1 MPLFPEVS
9 ALVIYSADRG
19 AGASIAQ
26 ELANESRFPV
36 VTRAAADDPMLHFR
50 SMVTTRSHIGEPVI
64 PRKDDDR
71 APPADDGKGEG
82 GGPTGRGDNHNQ
94 LPGSGGGSGG
104 GSPER
109 GKGGP
114 PAEDNQLGPPHGGS
128 GSGGSGGGSPGRSE
142 GGGPPAGRD
151 MQPSDGGG
159 GSGASQSGGP
169 PGGGGNQQP
178 GGDMGGGNGGPPGG
192 ENPPDHR
199 DDPDIDGWASPL
211 HWTQLV
217 VKLQLTDL
225 VDLEICCETQFTTH
239 GPRTRFYPPGEE
251 RKDIM
256 VVTEVKIDFPPDHVS
271 LGKSFAVLGLQADRS
286 GAMFKPTNL
295 DAGFNPPNK
304 TFKYVSGQS
313 TQAGV
318 GLNVGVP
325 PSAILN
331 ASYTISKTL
340 EAQDDKPMPPVKVT
354 CKRGKPLAEEPA
366 GTSYRSYGY
375 SYVAQPHLE
384 TPSSL
389 VVRFAFG
396 TDCHDHDTE
405 NNPAASPQIL
415 SVNRHQIF
423 VWIYNPRAKI
433 QIQGVILLLSAI
445 VPDIRNQ
452 RKMVWSQTLKL
463 DPGTGQLMERPRTD
477 HDRLHGGSL
486 SSAMVT
492 LPKVGGGFLEKIKEG
507 AKSVAKIFS
516 TTPCPMSLVP
526 QEIES
531 VGWDN
536 RRNDWRDP
544 IYPALDKKF
553 QSLEDPSL
561 RSVYRIIPANQ
572 ADPQPL

>member
-1 MPLFPEVS
+1 
-9 ALVIYSADRG
+9 
-19 AGASIAQ
+19 
-26 ELANESRFPV
+26 
-36 VTRAAADDPMLHFR
+36 
-50 SMVTTRSHIGEPVI
+50 MVTTRSHIGEPVI

-104 GSPER
+104 GSP
-109 GKGGP
+109 
-114 PAEDNQLGPPHGGS
+114 GS
-128 GSGGSGGGSPGRSE
+128 SE

-178 GGDMGGGNGGPPGG
+178 GGDMGDGNGGPPGG
-192 ENPPDHR
+192 ENPSDHR

-217 VKLQLTDL
+217 VKLQLTEL

-251 RKDIM
+251 RKDVM

-405 NNPAASPQIL
+405 NNPAASPRVL

-423 VWIYNPRAKI
+423 VWIYNPLAKI
-433 QIQGVILLLSAI
+433 QIQGVILLLSVI

-452 RKMVWSQTLKL
+452 RKMAWSETLKL
-463 DPGTGQLMERPRTD
+463 DPGTGQLMEDPRID
-477 HDRLHGGSL
+477 HLRLHGGSL
-486 SSAMVT
+486 SSALVT
-492 LPKVGGGFLEKIKEG
+492 LPKAGGGVVEKIKEG

-561 RSVYRIIPANQ
+561 WSVYRIIPANQ